1 MRFECPCGRLL
12 DVDHPECALLIVPG
26 KHYATLLEIERAIA
40 ALDPQGPEYDQKVRE
55 LALKQAAVRQRA
67 CECPR
72 CGRIAWFREGPARPT
87 VYWMDEE

>member
-1 MRFECPCGRLL
+1 MKFDCPCGRLL

-26 KHYATLLEIERAIA
+26 KHYPTLLEIERGLA
-40 ALDPQGPEYDQKVRE
+40 ALDKDAADFEQKVRE
-55 LALKQAAVRQRA
+55 LGLKLAAVKQRA

-87 VYWMDEE
+87 VYWLDEE